1 MLRRLISNLN
11 LGQSANRSLTLAAR
25 KRWLTFRECYRAAT
39 VRESVPP
46 PIFHSFSR
54 SRFGSAL
61 GIALGIALVASAPV
75 RAATP
80 SFTVGWSVY
89 VGWNPYY
96 YMAKSGILRKW
107 ADEVRDRHP
116 RAALRLRA
124 FPGRVRRQEHRCLRD
139 DQHGSAGHAGRGG
152 GGYHG
157 NPGRRL
163 FEWQRCRASCV
174 KI

>member
-11 LGQSANRSLTLAAR
+11 LGQWTAPSGSVKKSANRSLTHAAR
-25 KRWLTFRECYRAAT
+25 KRWLTFRKCYRAAT
-39 VRESVPP
+39 VRESVPS
-46 PIFHSFSR
+46 PILHSFSR
-54 SRFGSAL
+54 SRF

-107 ADEVRDRHP
+107 ADEVRNQHP

-124 FPGRVRRQEHRCLRD
+124 VAGRVRREEHRRLRD
-139 DQHGSAGHAGRGG
+139 DQHGGAGHAGGG
-152 GGYHG
+152 GRGHHG

-163 FEWQRCRASCV
+163 FERQ
-174 KI
+174 